1 MTAPLHGIRRRLG
14 ALLAGADTPAPASA
28 PPVVVAP
35 DRRHRHTTVER
46 TIRTD
51 DAWATAS
58 DAWTVADVRIKA
70 LEKVRSDAA
79 ETLCALHPDGSA
91 SGNGV
96 ELTRYTAEGAVD
108 VKAMVADGSVT
119 QEVADAHRKAS
130 RLITRISPM
139 RGTAS
144 GTRPGVAGGED
155 AETISAPTYI
165 HEESEGL

>member
-14 ALLAGADTPAPASA
+14 ALLAGAEPSAPVSA

-35 DRRHRHTTVER
+35 DRRHRHATVQR
-46 TIRTD
+46 TIRID
-51 DAWATAS
+51 VDWAAAALRWL
-58 DAWTVADVRIKA
+58 DADVAIKA
-70 LEKVRSDAA
+70 LEKTRSDAA
-79 ETLCALHPDGSA
+79 EELCALHPEGSA
-91 SGNGV
+91 SGYGV

-155 AETISAPTYI
+155 AEAISAPTYV
-165 HEESEGL
+165 HEESEDL